1 MVKLLRVNLPSETLI
16 ELTREPISTRISLSV
31 KTNIGLNKTIRNTS
45 STTNQSIISNQNTLV
60 AKQNETQNHTETK
73 KSKSDRISKGA
84 RRDSEPSRLPWKKIL
99 NLLNK
104 SIAIQSVRNEITSI
118 LFQGQS
124 YLLQNGEKAD
134 MKEYKK
140 RRRGNS
146 EFRNKQNRALREK
159 RLENIEKKRGSQR
172 WVSNKCKESNP
183 DHIRELNK

>member
-1 MVKLLRVNLPSETLI
+1 
-16 ELTREPISTRISLSV
+16 
-31 KTNIGLNKTIRNTS
+31 
-45 STTNQSIISNQNTLV
+45 
-60 AKQNETQNHTETK
+60 
-73 KSKSDRISKGA
+73 
-84 RRDSEPSRLPWKKIL
+84 
-99 NLLNK
+99 
-104 SIAIQSVRNEITSI
+104 
-118 LFQGQS
+118 
-124 YLLQNGEKAD
+124 